1 MVNQTEN
8 NVKHEMEADR
18 AHSILE
24 FNCES
29 SKNGWRACQAIVDI
43 YSGKVI
49 DVGRG

>member
-8 NVKHEMEADR
+8 IMKNELEADR

-24 FNCES
+24 FHCES
-29 SKNGWRACQAIVDI
+29 GKNGWRACQPIVDV